1 MKIKSRFKDY
11 YDHVAHQYGGGDPK
25 VVYNREPLLDVKLTL
40 DIESKD
46 NQVFSALTHFS
57 HFVPFVDYKLVCAA
71 GKVFLTLS
79 HAPFAQPQSPFEL
92 FREDNFHELHQHWFG
107 RRRYYRA
114 SGLTLADFVN
124 SEMPCLVDISKKVN
138 APVFSINRVFS
149 LGHGK
154 WRLFLDKN
162 IPIMEDYG
170 IASVVKPEQ
179 MYQDVGYF
187 LANTMRDS
195 PDMMPPTVST
205 DKEKV
210 LQHGFDVKQSFRHR
224 K

>member
-25 VVYNREPLLDVKLTL
+25 VVYNREPLLDKSLVLE
-40 DIESKD
+40 IESKD
-46 NQVFSALTHFS
+46 NQVFSALTYFS

-71 GKVFLTLS
+71 GKLFLTLS
-79 HAPFAQPQSPFEL
+79 HAPFAKPQSPFEL
-92 FREDNFHELHQHWFG
+92 FAEDNFQELHQHWFS

-114 SGLTLADFVN
+114 TGLSLSDFVN
-124 SEMPCLVDISKKVN
+124 KEMPCLVDVAKKVG
-138 APVFSINRVFS
+138 APVFSINRVVG
-149 LGHGK
+149 LGAGR
-154 WRLFLDKN
+154 WNLFLDKN
-162 IPIMEDYG
+162 IPILEEYG
-170 IASVVKPEQ
+170 IASVVRPEQ
-179 MYQDVGYF
+179 MYQDIGYF
-187 LANTMRDS
+187 VANTIKDS
-195 PDMMPPTVST
+195 PDMMPPTSST